1 MARLEQML
9 DQIAKGRDVRQN
21 LIEIRQSIADESLRR
36 RFLVQMEGDFS
47 RLTNLLLTSEDP
59 KIRKN
64 AALILGMT
72 QDEELLPVL
81 FEAWEKEET
90 LFVRM
95 DYLKAI
101 SGM

>member
-47 RLTNLLLTSEDP
+47 RLTNLLLTS
-59 KIRKN
+59 
-64 AALILGMT
+64 
-72 QDEELLPVL
+72 
-81 FEAWEKEET
+81 
-90 LFVRM
+90 
-95 DYLKAI
+95 
-101 SGM
+101 